1 MKMKN
6 MGNSHSMPSKSW
18 RKTQR
23 DRDRKL
29 VFESSRGVKSVA
41 LGMEGRFHGQ
51 ASAPFFPQFESY
63 SLFWGWLEVF
73 DELLIR
79 EKGSSK
85 LWKQCVLLIFSV
97 QKHSPVSKLIFLLF
111 IFLICLK
118 STTVSLVRSDNWR
131 YDCSVCFDF
140 LTRVRKA
147 ALGWGQAF
155 GCPPVGT

>member
-1 MKMKN
+1 MLQICLLFFQWPTWGTVIKRRRVEKGLPSIIMKMKN

-51 ASAPFFPQFESY
+51 ASAPFFPHFESY
-63 SLFWGWLEVF
+63 SLFWGWLEWLEVF

-85 LWKQCVLLIFSV
+85 LWKQRVLLIFSV
-97 QKHSPVSKLIFLLF
+97 QKHSPVSKLIFLQQSSNLSE
-111 IFLICLK
+111 K
-118 STTVSLVRSDNWR
+118 NYGV
-131 YDCSVCFDF
+131 
-140 LTRVRKA
+140 
-147 ALGWGQAF
+147 F
-155 GCPPVGT
+155 GP